1 MSKHSD
7 SLHVCASIKRAAN
20 PLFDGK
26 TKIYYGPDLEDT
38 SEPEVLQLRRQGAH
52 FYWVAVPLGSFS
64 FWDLHVGAVVNP
76 ENLRV
81 RLGIHCLA
89 SARAAYDAFES
100 LKTFCR
106 AQGLEAYYSP
116 AAAES
121 QYVSSERLADTPEAA
136 RDVAGDL
143 FKLYDLASKSLRIV

>member
-1 MSKHSD
+1 MNKRHD
-7 SLHVCASIKRAAN
+7 ILRVCASIRRAAN
-20 PLFDGK
+20 PLFAEK
-26 TKIYYGPDLEDT
+26 VEIYYGPELEKG
-38 SEPEVLQLRRQGAH
+38 SGPEVLQLRRQGAH
-52 FYWVAVPLGSFS
+52 FYWVAVPLGSFP
-64 FWDLHVGAVVNP
+64 FWELHVGAVVNP
-76 ENLRV
+76 ESLRV

-89 SARAAYDAFES
+89 SARTAYDAFES

-116 AAAES
+116 AAGES
-121 QYVSSERLADTPEAA
+121 QYVSSERLADAPETA